1 MQKEI
6 ERELISFTPPGCFCI
21 LQSLRGADRSEEI
34 IEEHDQLFAFN
45 LIAKMSVCLPKCL

>member
-1 MQKEI
+1 MKKEI